1 MKISFSYTNKK
12 GETKE
17 RDVVVIH
24 ESPVAIAG
32 FDMKYLDNAEKSKVM
47 QVFGTKKPTPF
58 PTGRTNVDYDKLGI
72 SKDTFA
78 KAFRRFNKESIL

>member
-1 MKISFSYTNKK
+1 MEISFSYTNKK

-58 PTGRTNVDYDKLGI
+58 PTERTNVDYDKLGI
-72 SKDTFA
+72 SKVTFA